1 MGGGG
6 GGQGINDA
14 DRPTPAPRKQAGG
27 REGGEGAGLQPQNP
41 SQASRAQ
48 ALARQFC
55 KSTTLLAKIPAM
67 SLGDTEVR
75 PSEGGVPEV
84 FEEWF
89 GPARVPLLTLVHR
102 RLRWEELPIW
112 GPANLILSPV
122 SDFTVRPWVS
132 YSPTLSRS
140 LGKCPKAHGKLS
152 AQRLAHGWCSVYG
165 NSLCCSPKLQP
176 PFSQWISEAAD
187 KIKPDLGPHP

>member
-1 MGGGG
+1 MGTISPGSGLPLFSVG
-6 GGQGINDA
+6 CSCLSRRQPQEPNTRWGVGVGGQGINDA

-41 SQASRAQ
+41 SQASGAQ

-67 SLGDTEVR
+67 SPGDTEVR

-89 GPARVPLLTLVHR
+89 GPARVPLLT
-102 RLRWEELPIW
+102 
-112 GPANLILSPV
+112 
-122 SDFTVRPWVS
+122 
-132 YSPTLSRS
+132 
-140 LGKCPKAHGKLS
+140 
-152 AQRLAHGWCSVYG
+152 
-165 NSLCCSPKLQP
+165 
-176 PFSQWISEAAD
+176 
-187 KIKPDLGPHP
+187 